1 MRKNADNLKISH
13 RQLLS
18 LALQGVPFALMN
30 VFQKKKTYHK
40 HFHKLHWHESF
51 HSLEFVTE
59 TKPLAINSDYW
70 KFLASKILYF
80 SPEKH
85 STQWLRPVLPMFSL
99 RWFMLIIRKINQK
112 LTWTWTARKIF
123 IPQDFISIKKNGVL
137 IREALSFAFIWK
149 TTQIFLLYPLN
160 RVILCYLSHQNTQYL
175 ICGKHILI

>member
-18 LALQGVPFALMN
+18 LALQGVPFALIN
-30 VFQKKKTYHK
+30 VFHKKKTYHK
-40 HFHKLHWHESF
+40 HFHKLHWHEF
-51 HSLEFVTE
+51 IPIIKTKSLEFVTE

-112 LTWTWTARKIF
+112 LTWTWTVRKIF
-123 IPQDFISIKKNGVL
+123 IPQDLISMKKHRTHQRGSFLCIYMKNNPNFPAVSVESCYSLLL
-137 IREALSFAFIWK
+137 ISPK
-149 TTQIFLLYPLN
+149 HSIFNL
-160 RVILCYLSHQNTQYL
+160 R
-175 ICGKHILI
+175 

>member
-30 VFQKKKTYHK
+30 VFHKKKTYHK
-40 HFHKLHWHESF
+40 HFHKLHWHEF
-51 HSLEFVTE
+51 IPIIKTKSLEFVTE

-70 KFLASKILYF
+70 KFLASKILNF

-112 LTWTWTARKIF
+112 LTWTWIARKIF
-123 IPQDFISIKKNGVL
+123 IPQDFISIKKTAYSSERLFPLHLYGKQPKFSCCIRWIVL
-137 IREALSFAFIWK
+137 FSATYLTK
-149 TTQIFLLYPLN
+149 TLN
-160 RVILCYLSHQNTQYL
+160 I
-175 ICGKHILI
+175 